1 MDKPCILRAL
11 SFQEGEIPC
20 IFGVVLR
27 PLLQGDLSG
36 RGLQLPCGS
45 AASWGQRLLLGSC
58 GAGAPSTFLT
68 MQGGVSVLL
77 LSPAGF
83 LQLCS
88 VPRAVAQG
96 F

>member
-20 IFGVVLR
+20 ILGWFCAPFCKVTSQGWGCSSPVARLPPGV
-27 PLLQGDLSG
+27 
-36 RGLQLPCGS
+36 RGC
-45 AASWGQRLLLGSC
+45 C
-58 GAGAPSTFLT
+58 GAGAPSTFLS

-83 LQLCS
+83 LQLCC

>member
-45 AASWGQRLLLGSC
+45 AASWGQRLLWGWCTLNLSEHARRCLGAAAVPC
-58 GAGAPSTFLT
+58 RLPTA
-68 MQGGVSVLL
+68 VLC
-77 LSPAGF
+77 P
-83 LQLCS
+83 
-88 VPRAVAQG
+88 
-96 F
+96 